1 MHFLKLRTKL
11 AVDSFVYT
19 KQRKSAT
26 KNIISVTLA
35 ITLAVLVSLL
45 IAVAVGYNPGEIIQQ
60 LFTKGFIDWHK
71 LIFNITVMGVGAL
84 AFSFAFRAGVFNIGI
99 AGQMLAAGLAV
110 LVVSTA
116 MKDVNTPP
124 GSGQILMLV
133 IAIATG
139 ATVASIVAAMK
150 VYLKVNEVISSILI
164 NWIMFFVVR
173 LIIQKFYSDPSQ
185 LLTQS
190 YDIPEQFRLVAPGIG
205 GWLPALIILIVLA
218 GIMLVVIKYTVFG
231 HKVLSVGSSLT
242 ASKYAGYNVNAIN
255 IATMAISGGIA
266 GILAYILYTAGDTP
280 SIPVSTSIDALPNEG
295 MNGIAI
301 GLIAM
306 SNPIAILPVS
316 FILGLFQ
323 SSAPFLSTPVAFS
336 NLIMGFVM
344 LGAAMFTIFLH
355 YKPWLWIKEKMYGY
369 YAPKHYQGFE
379 NSMESL
385 VSKYK
390 SLISLKNNEAKKRP
404 NNELDNE
411 QKFLVSQYEALK
423 ERVQS
428 QGSHANPDDIKT
440 LEILEFKV
448 NQILKTAVSH
458 PNGNHKIHVDWKS
471 LEQEMYA
478 EYCAERTEL
487 VAQYKKHIL
496 VTKATQF
503 FFPEIEVKNILNVK
517 NHNCDVQFVKYKAR
531 KVAQI
536 EELEEQL
543 SVATDANRI
552 KALEQKIDKLIA
564 DIEKNQQQ
572 LFRWKAKNETRLNAW
587 YNLKSKSFGSVD
599 KHYERFLRQ
608 AQKLKLD
615 QEQKALVLEW
625 VEDSYKE
632 AKQAQSQRGAM

>member
-1 MHFLKLRTKL
+1 MHFLKLRAKL

-26 KNIISVTLA
+26 KNIISVTIA
-35 ITLAVLVSLL
+35 ITLAVLISLL

-71 LIFNITVMGVGAL
+71 LIFNIVVLGVGAL

-99 AGQMLAAGLAV
+99 AGQMLAAGLTV

-116 MKDVNTPP
+116 MKDVDTPP

-133 IAIATG
+133 IAIASG
-139 ATVASIVAAMK
+139 AAVASMVAAMK

-173 LIIQKFYSDPSQ
+173 LIVQKFYSDPTQ

-190 YDIPEQFRLVAPGIG
+190 FDIPEQFRLVAPGIG

-231 HKVLSVGSSLT
+231 HKVVSVGMSLS
-242 ASKYAGYNVNAIN
+242 ASKYAGYNVRAIN

-266 GILAYILYTAGDTP
+266 GILAYILYTSGDTP

-295 MNGIAI
+295 MNGVVI

-306 SNPIAILPVS
+306 CNPIAILPVA
-316 FILGLFQ
+316 FIIGLFQ

-336 NLIMGFVM
+336 NLIIGFVM
-344 LGAAMFTIFLH
+344 LGAAMFTILLR
-355 YKPWLWIKEKMYGY
+355 YKPWLWIKEKLYGY

-385 VSKYK
+385 VSKFK
-390 SLISLKNNEAKKRP
+390 SLVSLKENEAKHRA
-404 NNELDNE
+404 NNVLDIDQQTIIN
-411 QKFLVSQYEALK
+411 QYELLK
-423 ERVQS
+423 EKIES
-428 QGSHANPDDIKT
+428 QNKTNPEEIKQ

-448 NQILKTAVSH
+448 NNILKNAASNPH
-458 PNGNHKIHVDWKS
+458 GSHKIAVDWKQ
-471 LEQEMYA
+471 LEAELYA
-478 EYCAERTEL
+478 QYYVERTEL

-503 FFPEIEVKNILNVK
+503 FFPEVEAKNILNVK
-517 NHNCDVQFVKYKAR
+517 NHNNDVQFIKYKAR

-536 EELEEQL
+536 EQLEEKL
-543 SVATDANRI
+543 AVETDSTKQQAI
-552 KALEQKIDKLIA
+552 EVKINKLIA

-572 LFRWKAKNETRLNAW
+572 LFRWKAKNETRVIAW
-587 YNLKSKSFGSVD
+587 YNWKSKTLGSLD
-599 KHYERFLRQ
+599 KHYERFLKQ

-615 QEQKALVLEW
+615 VEQKALVIEW

-632 AKQAQSQRGAM
+632 AKEAQQLKGAM